1 MTCDPEKIPLV
12 AGGQG
17 RSDLEAEA
25 DAEGFL
31 AFCLIALVAVLAIGA
46 VAWCVPGGAP

>member
-17 RSDLEAEA
+17 RSDLEAQA

-31 AFCLIALVAVLAIGA
+31 AFCLVAILAI
-46 VAWCVPGGAP
+46 VVVWCIPGGAA